1 MPNVPHYS
9 DDYLAELVH
18 RYADMMMR
26 IAFTYL
32 KNSAD
37 AQDICQEVFTKIVK
51 RQPAFKQAEHEK
63 AWIIRVTI
71 NACKDALRSPWKKL
85 FTPIGDK
92 DYPIQNEENKQVV
105 ACVLELPK
113 KYRIVL
119 YLYYFESYSTAEIAG
134 LLRRNEST
142 VRTQLKRARE
152 LLKTSLAG
160 GLANE

>member
-1 MPNVPHYS
+1 MPNEPLYL

-37 AQDICQEVFTKIVK
+37 AQDICQEVFAKIVK
-51 RQPAFKQAEHEK
+51 RQPAFKQADHEK

-85 FTPIGDK
+85 FTPIGDT

-105 ACVLELPK
+105 ASVLELPK

-134 LLRRNEST
+134 LLHRNEST

-152 LLKTSLAG
+152 LLKTSLTG